1 VVDNDAP
8 VGYQPLRTLAEIG
21 KRSLI
26 VLNKTDLYTEA
37 DRNILARLRERVRGL
52 RQQM

>member
-1 VVDNDAP
+1 MICP
-8 VGYQPLRTLAEIG
+8 VGVPATANVSRSG

-37 DRNILARLRERVRGL
+37 DQETILARLRERVRGF
-52 RQQM
+52 RQQI